1 MFYVIKVGVKLLLC
15 LFYGGTLG
23 PGIPLP
29 NPHPIFCS
37 SADMRR
43 FDPRPNL
50 MTLGRPVLKRPSL
63 PDPDLGMSQ
72 ISSSSGNLTTKI
84 RDLDEMCKVW
94 GVQKM
99 DKFVPAVN
107 CLI

>member
-37 SADMRR
+37 GADMRR

-72 ISSSSGNLTTKI
+72 ISSSSGNLTKKSGTLM
-84 RDLDEMCKVW
+84 RCA
-94 GVQKM
+94 
-99 DKFVPAVN
+99 KFGEFRRWTSLFPRSIA
-107 CLI
+107 